1 MSLQS
6 LQLIPTAQMFTFV
19 HGSELCGGQRY
30 LTEFRELTVAEVNR
44 VLHEAAVL
52 FLSNGLGPHFHF
64 LLDRVWSAEQATH
77 LVDVASLEQV
87 NSTDTAVQLKKR

>member
-30 LTEFRELTVAEVNR
+30 LTEFRELTMAEVNR
-44 VLHEAAVL
+44 VLHEGRSFVL
-52 FLSNGLGPHFHF
+52 
-64 LLDRVWSAEQATH
+64 V
-77 LVDVASLEQV
+77 
-87 NSTDTAVQLKKR
+87 